1 MTAPSHRSEIYVG
14 LFVLLGLGL
23 LGWLIFHFGD
33 SRGNRIGGTPLIVE
47 VRDATG
53 IRAGVPVR
61 LGGVEIGRAS
71 GDPELNHDYTLLSI
85 PLTIYPGSGVPTGS
99 TVKIGTS
106 GLMGDSFVRI
116 IPPEVS
122 SGEFLPPGHRIL
134 AEPSSSLN
142 DLAGSA
148 GDTLEEVTITAGE
161 IRTTTDQIEALFH
174 KLDKKFLTNE
184 NLENIAVLLA
194 ELRASSEY
202 IHKASKKFDPLLDE
216 AGSTLQEITTAAAA
230 ATTTLAGVDKGVVDL
245 TDTLAAID
253 PVVSNF
259 DQSIKDLSVTLQT
272 ANDLLN
278 LIENGDGL
286 ASSLLHDST
295 LKSDLESFLDKL
307 DRHGLLLYPR
317 EGGFLRDSLSSPSL
331 LRPSPEREKR
341 PFSGSTRQP

>member
-1 MTAPSHRSEIYVG
+1 MTATSHRSEVYVG
-14 LFVLLGLGL
+14 LFVLFGLGL
-23 LGWLIFHFGD
+23 LGWFIFHFGD
-33 SRGNRIGGTPLIVE
+33 SRGTRSGGSSLVVE

-71 GDPELNHDYTLLSI
+71 GDPEFNHDHTLLSV
-85 PLTIYPGSGVPTGS
+85 PLTIYPGNRVPTGS
-99 TVKIGTS
+99 IVKIGTS

-122 SGEFLPPGHRIL
+122 SGDFFPPGHRIL
-134 AEPSSSLN
+134 AESSRSLN

-148 GDTLEEVTITAGE
+148 GDTLEDVTVTAGE
-161 IRTTTDQIEALFH
+161 IRAATGQMEELIH
-174 KLDKKFLTNE
+174 KLDEKFLTNE

-216 AGSTLQEITTAAAA
+216 TGSTLREISGAAAA
-230 ATTTLAGVDKGVVDL
+230 AKTTLTGVDKGVVDL
-245 TDTLAAID
+245 TDTLAAIR

-259 DQSIKDLSVTLQT
+259 DQSIKDLSATLQT

-295 LKSDLESFLDKL
+295 LKGDLESFLDKL
-307 DRHGLLLYPR
+307 DRHGLLLYPK
-317 EGGFLRDSLSSPSL
+317 EGGLFRDSLSSPSL
-331 LRPSPEREKR
+331 LRPSQEREKR
-341 PFSGSTRQP
+341 PFSGPRKQP